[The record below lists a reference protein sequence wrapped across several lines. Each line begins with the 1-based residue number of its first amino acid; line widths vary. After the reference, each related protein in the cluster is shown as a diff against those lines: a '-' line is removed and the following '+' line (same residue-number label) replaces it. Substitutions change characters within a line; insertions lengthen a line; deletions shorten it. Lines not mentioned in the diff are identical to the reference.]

1 MQFTKASDECRE
13 ILVYKEIKDCEGI
26 IYNMQASAGMQA
38 YEELV
43 WRKGNERC
51 ERSYFP
57 TVQASMQVPTV
68 QASMQAPQIQ
78 AERQAQAPM
87 QAPAHEEQRI
97 APDGFRHASN
107 KREEASAKIN
117 ERYLVGQAT
126 QNPFMPSNNYI
137 QDIENQMNF
146 LTPQKI

>member
-1 MQFTKASDECRE
+1 
-13 ILVYKEIKDCEGI
+13 
-26 IYNMQASAGMQA
+26 MQASAGMQA

-43 WRKGNERC
+43 WRKGERC
-51 ERSYFP
+51 ERSYLP
-57 TVQASMQVPTV
+57 TVQAQ
-68 QASMQAPQIQ
+68 QIQ
-78 AERQAQAPM
+78 AQQQAPM
-87 QAPAHEEQRI
+87 QAEQQIQAQRVDQVQAPAHQEQRI

-146 LTPQKI
+146 LTPQKSV

>member
-1 MQFTKASDECRE
+1 M
-13 ILVYKEIKDCEGI
+13 
-26 IYNMQASAGMQA
+26 SAGVQA

-43 WRKGNERC
+43 WRKGDERC
-51 ERSYFP
+51 ERSYK
-57 TVQASMQVPTV
+57 QVPT
-68 QASMQAPQIQ
+68 
-78 AERQAQAPM
+78 EKAQRVEQQQVPTL
-87 QAPAHEEQRI
+87 QEQRI
-97 APDGFRHASN
+97 MPEGFRQVSN

-117 ERYLVGQAT
+117 ERYLVGQAN

>member
-1 MQFTKASDECRE
+1 M
-13 ILVYKEIKDCEGI
+13 
-26 IYNMQASAGMQA
+26 SAGIQ
-38 YEELV
+38 ELV
-43 WRKGNERC
+43 WRKGDERC
-51 ERSYFP
+51 ERSYLP
-57 TVQASMQVPTV
+57 TVQAERVQAERVQAERQVPTV
-68 QASMQAPQIQ
+68 QAERVQAKRVQAEQMQAHKV
-78 AERQAQAPM
+78 EQAQ
-87 QAPAHEEQRI
+87 QIEQRI
-97 APDGFRHASN
+97 MPDGFRQVSN

>member
-1 MQFTKASDECRE
+1 MS
-13 ILVYKEIKDCEGI
+13 EGI
-26 IYNMQASAGMQA
+26 
-38 YEELV
+38 EELV
-43 WRKGNERC
+43 WRKGERC
-51 ERSYFP
+51 ERSYKKEP
-57 TVQASMQVPTV
+57 MQ
-68 QASMQAPQIQ
+68 MQ
-78 AERQAQAPM
+78 AERPM
-87 QAPAHEEQRI
+87 QSDRQMQSEQIEPMNEEQRI
-97 APDGFRHASN
+97 VPNGFRQVSN

>member
-1 MQFTKASDECRE
+1 
-13 ILVYKEIKDCEGI
+13 
-26 IYNMQASAGMQA
+26 MQASAGIQA

-51 ERSYFP
+51 ERSYKQAQQIQAQKQLP
-57 TVQASMQVPTV
+57 TVQAQQIQAQQIQAPQQVPTV
-68 QASMQAPQIQ
+68 
-78 AERQAQAPM
+78 

-146 LTPQKI
+146 LTPQKSL

>member
-1 MQFTKASDECRE
+1 MS
-13 ILVYKEIKDCEGI
+13 
-26 IYNMQASAGMQA
+26 ASAGMQA

-43 WRKGNERC
+43 WRKGERC
-51 ERSYFP
+51 ERSYLP
-57 TVQASMQVPTV
+57 TVQAPMQVPTV
-68 QASMQAPQIQ
+68 QAEQQV
-78 AERQAQAPM
+78 QAQQQVPTVQLV

-146 LTPQKI
+146 LTPQKSV